1 MEKFTPL
8 AKKITL
14 PPAVMVGTNLTPAS
28 QYQKAICILA
38 SDADFLI
45 QSL

>member
-14 PPAVMVGTNLTPAS
+14 PLAVTGGKNLT
-28 QYQKAICILA
+28 
-38 SDADFLI
+38 SDDIYDIHGVPKNGLVEKNPN
-45 QSL
+45 QT